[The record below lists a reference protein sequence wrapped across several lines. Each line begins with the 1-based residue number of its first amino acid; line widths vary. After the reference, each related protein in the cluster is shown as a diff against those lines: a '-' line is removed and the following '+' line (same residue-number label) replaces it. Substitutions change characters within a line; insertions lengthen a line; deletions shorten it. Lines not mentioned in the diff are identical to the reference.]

1 MCMHRGDP
9 RELRMPDASCQQQK
23 PTDTGGIE
31 LSVVMPC
38 LNEADTLEACITK
51 AGSCMDREG
60 IAGEIIIADNG
71 STDDSVEIARRC
83 GAAVVVAERRGY
95 GSALM
100 TGIAAA
106 SGKFIIMGDADDS
119 YDFGQLA
126 PFVEKLR
133 EGNDLVMGC
142 RLPRGGGTIE
152 PGAMP
157 FLHRHVG
164 NPAFTRLA
172 RRWFSAPIH
181 DVNCG
186 MRGFTRELYDE
197 LDMVCTGME
206 FANEMVI
213 KACLNHKKVA
223 EVPITLHRDGRV
235 AHPPHLRTLRDG
247 LRTLGFFLLCSPRW
261 AFLFP
266 GLVLMAIGLVSFAL
280 ILPGPFRV
288 TGGMEL
294 DIQSLLVGGIG
305 CIIGYQLVIF
315 AIFTKLLAMAK
326 GLVPPHKGLVR
337 LSRHITIKT
346 GVLTGAAMT
355 LAGAALVVGAIV
367 AWGGRHEFGPLE
379 PRSFLRITIPG
390 SVLLA
395 MGVQTIFASVFMS
408 LLALE
413 RKS

>member
-1 MCMHRGDP
+1 MS
-9 RELRMPDASCQQQK
+9 DAA
-23 PTDTGGIE
+23 PTQEASSDTDALE

-38 LNEADTLEACITK
+38 LNEADTVEACITK
-51 AGSCMDREG
+51 ARSYMDSEG
-60 IAGEIIIADNG
+60 VAGEIIIADNG
-71 STDDSVEIARRC
+71 SMDDSVEIARRC
-83 GAAVVVAERRGY
+83 GATVVLAERRGY
-95 GSALM
+95 GEALM
-100 TGIAAA
+100 AGIAEAR
-106 SGKFIIMGDADDS
+106 GKFIIMGDADDS
-119 YDFGQLA
+119 YDFARLG

-142 RLPRGGGTIE
+142 RLPRGGGMIE

-164 NPAFTRLA
+164 NPFFTRLA

-197 LDMVCTGME
+197 LGMVCTGME
-206 FANEMVI
+206 FANELVI
-213 KACLNHKKVA
+213 KACLHHKKVA

-235 AHPPHLRTLRDG
+235 SHPPHLRTLRDG
-247 LRTLGFFLLCSPRW
+247 LRTLGFFLLCSPKW
-261 AFLFP
+261 VFLFP
-266 GLVLMAIGLVSFAL
+266 GLVLMAIGLLSFVL
-280 ILPGPFRV
+280 ILPGPLRI
-288 TGGMEL
+288 GGSLEL

-346 GVLTGAAMT
+346 GVLSGVAMT
-355 LAGAALVVGAIV
+355 LGGLVLVVGAIV
-367 AWGGRHEFGPLE
+367 AWGGYHEFGPLE

-395 MGVQTIFASVFMS
+395 VGVQTIFASVFMS

>member
-1 MCMHRGDP
+1 MSDEIPTQEAPSGAGD
-9 RELRMPDASCQQQK
+9 L
-23 PTDTGGIE
+23 E

-51 AGSCMDREG
+51 AASCMDREG

-71 STDDSVEIARRC
+71 STDDSAEIARRC
-83 GAAVVVAERRGY
+83 GASVVVVKRRGY
-95 GSALM
+95 GAALM
-100 TGIAAA
+100 AGIAEAR
-106 SGKFIIMGDADDS
+106 GKFIIMGDADDS
-119 YDFGQLA
+119 YDFGQLLG
-126 PFVEKLR
+126 FVEKLR

-142 RLPRGGGTIE
+142 RLRRGGGTIE

-157 FLHRHVG
+157 FLHRHLG
-164 NPAFTRLA
+164 NPFFTRLA

-186 MRGFTRELYDE
+186 MRGFTRELCDE
-197 LDMVCTGME
+197 MNMVCTGME
-206 FANEMVI
+206 FANELVI
-213 KACLNHKKVA
+213 KACLHHKKVA
-223 EVPITLHRDGRV
+223 EVPITLHRDGRLS
-235 AHPPHLRTLRDG
+235 HPPHLRTLRDG

-261 AFLFP
+261 AFLIP
-266 GLVLMAIGLVSFAL
+266 GLVLMALGITSFAL
-280 ILPGPFRV
+280 ILPGPLRIA
-288 TGGMEL
+288 GGMEL

-326 GLVPPHKGLVR
+326 GLVPPHAGLVR

-346 GVLTGAAMT
+346 GVLTGGAMT
-355 LAGAALVVGAIV
+355 IVGAALVVGAIV
-367 AWGGRHEFGPLE
+367 VWGGYHRFGPLE
-379 PRSFLRITIPG
+379 PRSFLRVTIPG
-390 SVLLA
+390 SILLA

>member
-1 MCMHRGDP
+1 MS
-9 RELRMPDASCQQQK
+9 DAS
-23 PTDTGGIE
+23 PENSSSPHSPE

-38 LNEADTLEACITK
+38 LNEADTIEACITK
-51 AGSCMDREG
+51 ARACMDAHD
-60 IAGEIIIADNG
+60 IAGEIIVADNG
-71 STDDSVEIARRC
+71 STDGSGEIARRC
-83 GAAVVVAERRGY
+83 GAKVVLAEQQGY

-100 TGIAAA
+100 AGIEA
-106 SGKFIIMGDADDS
+106 SAGRYVVMGDADDS
-119 YDFGQLA
+119 YDFERLDA
-126 PFVEKLR
+126 FVEKLR

-142 RLPRGGGTIE
+142 RLPAGGGTIE

-157 FLHRHVG
+157 FIHRHVG
-164 NPAFTRLA
+164 NPFFTRLA
-172 RRWFSAPIH
+172 RRWFSAPVH

-197 LDMVCTGME
+197 MDLVCTGME

-213 KACLNHKKVA
+213 KAGLGAKRIA

-235 AHPPHLRTLRDG
+235 SHPPHLRTLRDG

-261 AFLFP
+261 AFLVP
-266 GLVLMAIGLVSFAL
+266 GMLLMLIGLLSFVF
-280 ILPGPFRV
+280 ILPGPFRI
-288 TGGMEL
+288 GGSVIL
-294 DIQSLLVGGIG
+294 DVQTLLVGGVA

-326 GLVPPHKGLVR
+326 GLVPPHAGLVR
-337 LSRHITIKT
+337 ISRRITVKT
-346 GVLTGAAMT
+346 GVLSGAAMT
-355 LAGAALVVGAIV
+355 LLGGGLVVGAIV
-367 AWGGRHEFGPLE
+367 AWGVGYEFGPLE

>member
-1 MCMHRGDP
+1 MS
-9 RELRMPDASCQQQK
+9 DASSTQEAS
-23 PTDTGGIE
+23 TDTGGIE

-51 AGSCMDREG
+51 AGACMDREG
-60 IAGEIIIADNG
+60 IAGEIIVADNG

-83 GAAVVVAERRGY
+83 GATVVVAERRGY
-95 GSALM
+95 GAALM
-100 TGIAAA
+100 AGIAAA
-106 SGKFIIMGDADDS
+106 GGKFIIMGDADDS

-126 PFVEKLR
+126 PFIEKLR

-142 RLPRGGGTIE
+142 RLRRGGGTIE

-164 NPAFTRLA
+164 NPVFTRLA

-235 AHPPHLRTLRDG
+235 SHPPHLRTLRDG
-247 LRTLGFFLLCSPRW
+247 LRTLGFFLLCSPKW
-261 AFLFP
+261 VFLFP
-266 GLVLMAIGLVSFAL
+266 GLVLMAIGLVSFVL
-280 ILPGPFRV
+280 ILPGAFRI
-288 TGGMEL
+288 GGSMEL

-326 GLVPPHKGLVR
+326 GLVPPHTGLVR

-346 GVLTGAAMT
+346 GVLSGVAMT
-355 LAGAALVVGAIV
+355 FAGLALVVGAIV
-367 AWGGRHEFGPLE
+367 AWGGYHEFGPLD

-395 MGVQTIFASVFMS
+395 IGVQTIFASVFMS

>member
-1 MCMHRGDP
+1 MSDADP
-9 RELRMPDASCQQQK
+9 KQEASSD
-23 PTDTGGIE
+23 TDGLE

-51 AGSCMDREG
+51 ARSCMDREG

-83 GAAVVVAERRGY
+83 GASVVVVERRGY
-95 GSALM
+95 GAALM
-100 TGIAAA
+100 AGIAEAG
-106 SGKFIIMGDADDS
+106 GKFIIMGDADDS
-119 YDFGQLA
+119 YDFDQLR

-164 NPAFTRLA
+164 NPVFTRLA

-197 LDMVCTGME
+197 LNMVCTGME
-206 FANEMVI
+206 FANELVI
-213 KACLNHKKVA
+213 KACLHHKKVA

-235 AHPPHLRTLRDG
+235 SHPPHLRTLRDG
-247 LRTLGFFLLCSPRW
+247 LRTLGFFLLCSPKW
-261 AFLFP
+261 VFLFP

-280 ILPGPFRV
+280 ILPGPFRI
-288 TGGMEL
+288 GGSLEL

-355 LAGAALVVGAIV
+355 LGGMVLVVGAIV
-367 AWGGRHEFGPLE
+367 AWGGYHQFGPLE

-390 SVLLA
+390 SILLA

>member
-1 MCMHRGDP
+1 
-9 RELRMPDASCQQQK
+9 MPDASATQEA
-23 PTDTGGIE
+23 PSDIDSIE

-51 AGSCMDREG
+51 AKSCMDREG
-60 IAGEIIIADNG
+60 IAGEIIIADNS

-83 GAAVVVAERRGY
+83 GASVVVVERRGY
-95 GSALM
+95 GEALM
-100 TGIAAA
+100 AGIAAA
-106 SGKFIIMGDADDS
+106 RGKFIIMGDADDS

-142 RLPRGGGTIE
+142 RLPAGGGTVE

-164 NPAFTRLA
+164 NPVFTRLA

-186 MRGFTRELYDE
+186 LRGFTRELYDE
-197 LDMVCTGME
+197 LGMVCTGME

-235 AHPPHLRTLRDG
+235 SHPPHLRTLRDG
-247 LRTLGFFLLCSPRW
+247 LRTLGFFLLCSPKW

-266 GLVLMAIGLVSFAL
+266 GLVLMVIGLVSFAL
-280 ILPGPFRV
+280 ILPGPFRI
-288 TGGMEL
+288 TGSMEL

-326 GLVPPHKGLVR
+326 GLVPPHTGLVR

-346 GVLTGAAMT
+346 GVLSGVAMT
-355 LAGAALVVGAIV
+355 FAGVALVVGAIV
-367 AWGGRHEFGPLE
+367 AWGGYHEFGSLK
-379 PRSFLRITIPG
+379 PRIFMRITIPG
-390 SVLLA
+390 AVLLA
-395 MGVQTIFASVFMS
+395 VGVQTIFASVFMS

>member
-1 MCMHRGDP
+1 MSDADP
-9 RELRMPDASCQQQK
+9 KQEAPSDSDVL
-23 PTDTGGIE
+23 E

-83 GAAVVVAERRGY
+83 GASVVVVERRGY
-95 GSALM
+95 GAALM
-100 TGIAAA
+100 AGIAEAG
-106 SGKFIIMGDADDS
+106 GKFIIMGDADDS
-119 YDFGQLA
+119 YDFGRLG
-126 PFVEKLR
+126 PFIEKLR

-142 RLPRGGGTIE
+142 RLPSGGGTIE
-152 PGAMP
+152 SGAMP

-164 NPAFTRLA
+164 NPVFTRLA

-197 LDMVCTGME
+197 LNMVCTGME
-206 FANEMVI
+206 FANELVI
-213 KACLNHKKVA
+213 KACLHHKKVA

-235 AHPPHLRTLRDG
+235 SHPPHLRTLRDG
-247 LRTLGFFLLCSPRW
+247 LRTLGFFLLCSPKW
-261 AFLFP
+261 VFLFP
-266 GLVLMAIGLVSFAL
+266 GLVLIALGMLSFAM
-280 ILPGPFRV
+280 ILPGPLRI
-288 TGGMEL
+288 GGSLEL

-355 LAGAALVVGAIV
+355 FAGVVLVVGAIV
-367 AWGGRHEFGPLE
+367 AWGGYHQFGPLE

-390 SVLLA
+390 SILLA